1 MSLFQIRA
9 ATREDAR
16 FLGDML
22 VEAAN
27 WNLATARARIAVLE
41 DPSIT
46 RYIAG
51 WPRPGDFGSVAEDAH
66 GVAIGAC
73 WGRLFP
79 ANAPGYGF
87 VATGV
92 PELTLGVNAQWRAR
106 GVGRALLQAVARQ
119 AAAAGHSRVSL
130 SVARANFAQRLYVS
144 EGYVTVASGAD
155 SDTMVRAVH

>member
-1 MSLFQIRA
+1 MSDFHIRA
-9 ATREDAR
+9 ATSEDAR

-27 WNLATARARIAVLE
+27 WNVAAARPRIAVME
-41 DPSIT
+41 DPKVS
-46 RYIAG
+46 RYVAG
-51 WPRPGDFGSVAEDAH
+51 WPRPGDFGSVAVDAN
-66 GVAIGAC
+66 GAPIGAC
-73 WGRLFP
+73 WGRLFA

-119 AAAAGHSRVSL
+119 ASLAGHARVSL
-130 SVARANFAQRLYVS
+130 SVERANFAQRLYIS
-144 EGYVTVASGAD
+144 EGYVTVESGEN